1 MSPAVKPAPETADAP
16 STEQMFRNAVAE
28 WTCEKRTNVEREKLA
43 AHPAFRRIVAM
54 GQEAVPYLLREVK
67 REPNLLVLALRE
79 ITGENPAPRESR
91 GKISEVAKAWVAWGE
106 KKGLL
111 R

>member
-1 MSPAVKPAPETADAP
+1 
-16 STEQMFRNAVAE
+16 
-28 WTCEKRTNVEREKLA
+28 
-43 AHPAFRRIVAM
+43 M

-67 REPNLLVLALRE
+67 REPSLLVMALRE
-79 ITGENPAPRESR
+79 ITGENPVPRESTGTIR
-91 GKISEVAKAWVAWGE
+91 EMASAWVAWGE